1 MLCIFRRIAYFS
13 ITLLFLTSCGGA
25 SYKTASSTSLAPGD
39 PLHLRY
45 RVKDVEND
53 ENPGIEWALD
63 PPLDLDHDAVQVLFW
78 SGSGILKICKSGS
91 GRLVHRSTSFL
102 TPRPLKGTEFELST
116 DYVDGD
122 GETII
127 TLSFL
132 RNGTYRSAA
141 KLRVSGPRTL
151 SGPTDQYLCSIE
163 EI

>member
-1 MLCIFRRIAYFS
+1 V
-13 ITLLFLTSCGGA
+13 T
-25 SYKTASSTSLAPGD
+25 
-39 PLHLRY
+39 
-45 RVKDVEND
+45 DVAD
-53 ENPGIEWALD
+53 ETNPGIEWALD
-63 PPLDLDHDAVQVLFW
+63 PPLDPKHDAVQVLFW

-102 TPRPLKGTEFELST
+102 TPHPLKGTEFELST

-151 SGPTDQYLCSIE
+151 SGPTDQYRCSIE